1 MNIKIT
7 SDSTCDLPAS
17 VLEQY
22 HIDLVPLIVMK
33 EDEEFL
39 DNVTI
44 TPGDIFTHVKNGGA
58 LCSTAARSVAVY
70 QELFSKFAGDYD
82 GVLHI
87 SLGSGFSS
95 SCQNANLAAQSFSNV
110 RVLDSQSLSSG
121 HGLMVLKAAQLSQE
135 GMALENILEELE
147 TYRSKIDI
155 SFVLDRLDYM
165 AKGGR
170 CSTATALG
178 ANLLNLKPCI
188 ELREGK
194 MSVGK
199 KYRGHFDKCLT
210 HYIQD
215 KPGQQEDIDHSVLL
229 LTHTQVDDQIIA
241 AVQEAIAQFAPFAT
255 VYEAEAGCTVSCH
268 CGPNTLG
275 IIFARV

>member
-1 MNIKIT
+1 MIRIAT
-7 SDSTCDLPAS
+7 DSTCDLPAS

-44 TPGDIFTHVKNGGA
+44 TPGDIFTHVKYGGA

-215 KPGQQEDIDHSVLL
+215 KLGQQEDI
-229 LTHTQVDDQIIA
+229 DQIIA

>member
-33 EDEEFL
+33 EEEEFL

-44 TPGDIFTHVKNGGA
+44 TPGDIFAHVENGGA

-70 QELFSKFAGDYD
+70 QELFSKFAEYD

-95 SCQNANLAAQSFSNV
+95 SFQNASLAAQSFSNV

-121 HGLMVLKAAQLSQE
+121 HGLMVLKAAKLAQE
-135 GMALENILEELE
+135 GMDLEKILEELE
-147 TYRSKIDI
+147 AYRSKIDI

-215 KPGQQEDIDHSVLL
+215 KLGSQEEIDHSVLL

-241 AVQEAIAQFAPFAT
+241 AVREAIAQFTPFET

-275 IIFARV
+275 IIFARI

>member
-44 TPGDIFTHVKNGGA
+44 TPGDIFAHVENGGA

-70 QELFSKFAGDYD
+70 QELFSKFAEYD

-95 SCQNANLAAQSFSNV
+95 SFQNAYLAAQSFSNV
-110 RVLDSQSLSSG
+110 RVVDSQSLSSG

-135 GMALENILEELE
+135 GCGQYRPAGPVCPECSGSGTCQSDPGIFCPGLIVFSATGAASGGFFGENTMNEHLLLDLATDLAYEIAL
-147 TYRSKIDI
+147 S
-155 SFVLDRLDYM
+155 
-165 AKGGR
+165 GGR
-170 CSTATALG
+170 MPQSPANSASPALHPKSSP
-178 ANLLNLKPCI
+178 NP
-188 ELREGK
+188 
-194 MSVGK
+194 
-199 KYRGHFDKCLT
+199 
-210 HYIQD
+210 
-215 KPGQQEDIDHSVLL
+215 
-229 LTHTQVDDQIIA
+229 A
-241 AVQEAIAQFAPFAT
+241 APRKW
-255 VYEAEAGCTVSCH
+255 
-268 CGPNTLG
+268 PNKLMG
-275 IIFARV
+275 RL

>member
-44 TPGDIFTHVKNGGA
+44 TPGDIFAHVENGGA

-70 QELFSKFAGDYD
+70 QELFSKYAEYD

-95 SCQNANLAAQSFSNV
+95 SFQNACLAAQSFSNV

-121 HGLMVLKAAQLSQE
+121 HGLMVLKAAKLARE
-135 GMALENILEELE
+135 GMALERILEELE
-147 TYRSKIDI
+147 AYRSKIDI

-188 ELREGK
+188 ELRDGK

-215 KPGQQEDIDHSVLL
+215 KLVQQEDIDHSILL

-241 AVQEAIAQFAPFAT
+241 AVREAIAQFAPFEA

>member
-44 TPGDIFTHVKNGGA
+44 TPEDIFAHVENGGA

-70 QELFSKFAGDYD
+70 QELFSKFAEYD

-95 SCQNANLAAQSFSNV
+95 SFQNASLAAQSFSNV

-135 GMALENILEELE
+135 GMELENILEELE
-147 TYRSKIDI
+147 AYRSKIDI

-215 KPGQQEDIDHSVLL
+215 KLGSQEDIDRSVLL
-229 LTHTQVDDQIIA
+229 LTYTQVDDQILST
-241 AVQEAIAQFAPFAT
+241 VREALGQFAPFEA
-255 VYEAEAGCTVSCH
+255 VYESQAGCTVSCH